1 MFFWI
6 LVVLSTICALVGLS
20 SLTEATLG
28 VGLVAMGCWLG
39 IMSRIRL
46 VRTEPRP
53 VSQAEVDNLYRMR
66 GNYLVDESNAY
77 RVE

>member
-1 MFFWI
+1 MVFWI

-46 VRTEPRP
+46 VRTEPKA
-53 VSQAEVDNLYRMR
+53 QASDELYRIAQR
-66 GNYLVDESNAY
+66 SSVLS
-77 RVE
+77 R

>member
-6 LVVLSTICALVGLS
+6 LVVLSTICAIVGLS

-39 IMSRIRL
+39 IMSCIRL
-46 VRTEPRP
+46 VRT
-53 VSQAEVDNLYRMR
+53 QGNDQTDADLYRMKR
-66 GNYLVDESNAY
+66 
-77 RVE
+77 

>member
-46 VRTEPRP
+46 VRTEPKA
-53 VSQAEVDNLYRMR
+53 QAADELYRIAQR
-66 GNYLVDESNAY
+66 SSVLS
-77 RVE
+77 R

>member
-20 SLTEATLG
+20 SLTEATVG
-28 VGLVAMGCWLG
+28 VGLVALGCWLG
-39 IMSRIRL
+39 ILARIRL
-46 VRTEPRP
+46 VRTQ
-53 VSQAEVDNLYRMR
+53 SKGQADADLYRMR

>member
-6 LVVLSTICALVGLS
+6 LVVLSTICAIVGLS

-46 VRTEPRP
+46 VRT
-53 VSQAEVDNLYRMR
+53 QGNDQTDADLYRMKR
-66 GNYLVDESNAY
+66 
-77 RVE
+77 

>member
-46 VRTEPRP
+46 VRT
-53 VSQAEVDNLYRMR
+53 QGNDQTDADLYRMKR
-66 GNYLVDESNAY
+66 
-77 RVE
+77 

>member
-1 MFFWI
+1 MFFWL

-46 VRTEPRP
+46 VRT
-53 VSQAEVDNLYRMR
+53 QGNDQTDADLYRMKR
-66 GNYLVDESNAY
+66 
-77 RVE
+77 

>member
-46 VRTEPRP
+46 VRTQHT
-53 VSQAEVDNLYRMR
+53 VQASDELYRMMSR
-66 GNYLVDESNAY
+66 
-77 RVE
+77 

>member
-1 MFFWI
+1 MFFWL

-46 VRTEPRP
+46 VRTQPKP
-53 VSQAEVDNLYRMR
+53 QAADELYRMMSR
-66 GNYLVDESNAY
+66 
-77 RVE
+77 